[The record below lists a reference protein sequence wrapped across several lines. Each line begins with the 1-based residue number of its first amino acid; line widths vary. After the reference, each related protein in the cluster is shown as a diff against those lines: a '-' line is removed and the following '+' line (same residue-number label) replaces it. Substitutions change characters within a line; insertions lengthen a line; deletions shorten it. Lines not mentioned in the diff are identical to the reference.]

1 VTLKPDHFLAEDLKH
16 NIHNSSNNHFCIER
30 REEPP
35 LPMLTRASDQGFEV
49 NWVAILSYTTSA
61 AVSVAIWTGIFRLVA
76 HLVK

>member
-1 VTLKPDHFLAEDLKH
+1 VTLKPDDFLAEDLKH
-16 NIHNSSNNHFCIER
+16 NIHNSSKNHFYSER

-35 LPMLTRASDQGFEV
+35 PMLTRESDQGFEV

-76 HLVK
+76 HLLK

>member
-1 VTLKPDHFLAEDLKH
+1 MTYLTDVLAEDDDLKH
-16 NIHNSSNNHFCIER
+16 NVNNSSHNHSPSEH

-35 LPMLTRASDQGFEV
+35 RMLVRESHQGFEL

-76 HLVK
+76 HLMK